1 MAGKKGMRRRE
12 KVMYDPYNF
21 AAVTEKFRAEQKA
34 ERQAAN
40 KAKQRA
46 STLKLKKQAFNKVK
60 ENQRKIT
67 TQLSKQIKGGQKQ
80 LEKQTKRLD
89 KATVTGPLGGEIK
102 VKTLKKISGGAPG
115 LDRGIRSKMFIGKK
129 FSDGGSMSKDKPK
142 ANARA
147 YTESSR
153 PFLGIKAGSTDDKKI
168 VFGGRRYTR
177 EEALVLQKKMKQSK
191 DPILMD
197 EAVNKLQRRIN
208 THDAMKKEKANKV
221 KTDNVLGLKKKSSP
235 RAGVLT
241 GRRAKR
247 TIKGDVTKKMNMG
260 GVMKN
265 RGGTFK
271 GIY

>member
-21 AAVTEKFRAEQKA
+21 AAVTEKFRAEQEA

-46 STLKLKKQAFNKVK
+46 SILKVKKQALNKVK

-80 LEKQTKRLD
+80 LEKQAKRLD

-102 VKTLKKISGGAPG
+102 IKTLKKISGGAPG

-129 FSDGGSMSKDKPK
+129 
-142 ANARA
+142 
-147 YTESSR
+147 
-153 PFLGIKAGSTDDKKI
+153 L
-168 VFGGRRYTR
+168 
-177 EEALVLQKKMKQSK
+177 
-191 DPILMD
+191 
-197 EAVNKLQRRIN
+197 
-208 THDAMKKEKANKV
+208 
-221 KTDNVLGLKKKSSP
+221 
-235 RAGVLT
+235 
-241 GRRAKR
+241 
-247 TIKGDVTKKMNMG
+247 NMG

-271 GIY
+271 GVF

>member
-21 AAVTEKFRAEQKA
+21 AAVTEKISAEQEA

-46 STLKLKKQAFNKVK
+46 SILKVKKQALNKVK

-80 LEKQTKRLD
+80 LEKQAKRLD

-102 VKTLKKISGGAPG
+102 IKTLKKISGGAPG

-129 FSDGGSMSKDKPK
+129 
-142 ANARA
+142 
-147 YTESSR
+147 
-153 PFLGIKAGSTDDKKI
+153 L
-168 VFGGRRYTR
+168 
-177 EEALVLQKKMKQSK
+177 
-191 DPILMD
+191 
-197 EAVNKLQRRIN
+197 
-208 THDAMKKEKANKV
+208 
-221 KTDNVLGLKKKSSP
+221 
-235 RAGVLT
+235 
-241 GRRAKR
+241 
-247 TIKGDVTKKMNMG
+247 NMG
-260 GVMKN
+260 GVMRN

-271 GIY
+271 GVY

>member
-21 AAVTEKFRAEQKA
+21 AAVTEKFRAEQEA

-46 STLKLKKQAFNKVK
+46 SILKVKKQALNKVK

-80 LEKQTKRLD
+80 LEKQAKRLD

-102 VKTLKKISGGAPG
+102 IKTLKKISGGAPG

-129 FSDGGSMSKDKPK
+129 
-142 ANARA
+142 
-147 YTESSR
+147 
-153 PFLGIKAGSTDDKKI
+153 L
-168 VFGGRRYTR
+168 
-177 EEALVLQKKMKQSK
+177 
-191 DPILMD
+191 
-197 EAVNKLQRRIN
+197 
-208 THDAMKKEKANKV
+208 
-221 KTDNVLGLKKKSSP
+221 
-235 RAGVLT
+235 
-241 GRRAKR
+241 
-247 TIKGDVTKKMNMG
+247 NMG
-260 GVMKN
+260 GVMRN

-271 GIY
+271 GVY

>member
-21 AAVTEKFRAEQKA
+21 AAVTEKFRAEQEA

-46 STLKLKKQAFNKVK
+46 SILKVKKQALNKVK

-80 LEKQTKRLD
+80 LEKQAKRLD

-102 VKTLKKISGGAPG
+102 IKTLKEISGGAPG

-129 FSDGGSMSKDKPK
+129 
-142 ANARA
+142 
-147 YTESSR
+147 
-153 PFLGIKAGSTDDKKI
+153 L
-168 VFGGRRYTR
+168 
-177 EEALVLQKKMKQSK
+177 
-191 DPILMD
+191 
-197 EAVNKLQRRIN
+197 
-208 THDAMKKEKANKV
+208 
-221 KTDNVLGLKKKSSP
+221 
-235 RAGVLT
+235 
-241 GRRAKR
+241 
-247 TIKGDVTKKMNMG
+247 NMG
-260 GVMKN
+260 GVMRN

-271 GIY
+271 GVY

>member
-21 AAVTEKFRAEQKA
+21 AAVTEKFIAEQEA

-46 STLKLKKQAFNKVK
+46 STLKVKKQALNKVK

-80 LEKQTKRLD
+80 LDKQVKRLD

-115 LDRGIRSKMFIGKK
+115 LDRSPRSKMYIGKK
-129 FSDGGSMSKDKPK
+129 
-142 ANARA
+142 
-147 YTESSR
+147 
-153 PFLGIKAGSTDDKKI
+153 L
-168 VFGGRRYTR
+168 
-177 EEALVLQKKMKQSK
+177 
-191 DPILMD
+191 
-197 EAVNKLQRRIN
+197 
-208 THDAMKKEKANKV
+208 
-221 KTDNVLGLKKKSSP
+221 
-235 RAGVLT
+235 
-241 GRRAKR
+241 
-247 TIKGDVTKKMNMG
+247 NMG

-271 GIY
+271 GVY